1 MILATIKMTI
11 PPHKHSEAVKILRSV
26 SEQSKVH
33 SGCLGCNIYND
44 VQDNN
49 VFIFEEMWR
58 NEEGL
63 AQHLRSKKYSNVF
76 EVMEMALKHPEV
88 RFDTI
93 STSTGLETIE
103 KARNTLPPSS

>member
-1 MILATIKMTI
+1 
-11 PPHKHSEAVKILRSV
+11 VKILRLV

-58 NEEGL
+58 NEESL
-63 AQHLRSKKYSNVF
+63 AQHLRSKKYSNVL

-103 KARNTLPPSS
+103 KARNTLPPSL